1 MHRNLICLSRNTH
14 TQKIIIII
22 IIKFIY
28 LLATLTGSNEKNL
41 VGGLRDVSYRGK
53 KEGESEQTGSKV

>member
-14 TQKIIIII
+14 TQKKKLI